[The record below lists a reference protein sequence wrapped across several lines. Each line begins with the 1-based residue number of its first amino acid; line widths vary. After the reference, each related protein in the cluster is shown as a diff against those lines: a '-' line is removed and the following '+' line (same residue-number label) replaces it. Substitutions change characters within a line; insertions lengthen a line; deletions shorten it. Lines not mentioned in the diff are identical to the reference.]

1 MVPFPFRKSEVE
13 VMYPEPAKMAEKPS
27 LKAKGG
33 TASVGAK
40 REEARTMRYEK
51 LSEYLDN

>member
-1 MVPFPFRKSEVE
+1 
-13 VMYPEPAKMAEKPS
+13 MYPEPAKMAEKPS

-40 REEARTMRYEK
+40 REEARNAP
-51 LSEYLDN
+51 DNVQDGHL